1 MRKEAYERIFACI
14 QKTRYGVK
22 IINGIS
28 TAITYVTAVLYFSVL
43 FWLVWQESYC
53 DACVTIA
60 VPAVSF
66 ILVSVFRAKLNARR
80 PYEVYQFQPLIP
92 KDKCGNSFPSRHV
105 FSIFVIRYD
114 NCLAVYVGSSDRLG
128 FGYRP
133 CGDSCGRWRTFS
145 KRCDRRNVYRYHF
158 GSSLPVLFVLIS
170 GNSKRE

>member
-43 FWLVWQESYC
+43 FWLVWQESYR

-80 PYEVYQFQPLIP
+80 PYEVYQFQPLIS

-105 FSIFVIRYD
+105 FSIYIIAMAAWYVWMPLGVILCVAGGFLAAARVSGRVHFVKD
-114 NCLAVYVGSSDRLG
+114 VLAGAG
-128 FGYRP
+128 IG
-133 CGDSCGRWRTFS
+133 
-145 KRCDRRNVYRYHF
+145 
-158 GSSLPVLFVLIS
+158 VLI
-170 GNSKRE
+170 GIIGLFLI

>member
-105 FSIFVIRYD
+105 FSMFVIGTTIAWQ
-114 NCLAVYVGSSDRLG
+114 CMWAAVIVWALGIVLAVTRVAGGVHFPKDVIAGMCIGIILG
-128 FGYRP
+128 AACRFFLY
-133 CGDSCGRWRTFS
+133 
-145 KRCDRRNVYRYHF
+145 
-158 GSSLPVLFVLIS
+158 
-170 GNSKRE
+170 

>member
-43 FWLVWQESYC
+43 FWLVWKES
-53 DACVTIA
+53 
-60 VPAVSF
+60 
-66 ILVSVFRAKLNARR
+66 FRAKLNARR

-105 FSIFVIRYD
+105 FSIFVIGTTIAWQ
-114 NCLAVYVGSSDRLG
+114 CMWAAVIVWALGIVLAVTRVAGGVHFPKDVIAGMCIGIILG
-128 FGYRP
+128 AACRFFLY
-133 CGDSCGRWRTFS
+133 
-145 KRCDRRNVYRYHF
+145 
-158 GSSLPVLFVLIS
+158 
-170 GNSKRE
+170 

>member
-43 FWLVWQESYC
+43 FWLVWQESYR

-80 PYEVYQFQPLIP
+80 PYEVYQFQPLIS

-105 FSIFVIRYD
+105 FSIYIIAMAAWYVWMPLGVILCVAGGFLAAARVSGRVHFVKDVVAGALI
-114 NCLAVYVGSSDRLG
+114 AVG
-128 FGYRP
+128 FG
-133 CGDSCGRWRTFS
+133 
-145 KRCDRRNVYRYHF
+145 
-158 GSSLPVLFVLIS
+158 VLCFWVI
-170 GNSKRE
+170 